1 MSLYHKLTYHVLKSF
16 GNILRS
22 LSSKNRYIISQNIA
36 SILYNFIPKRKETA
50 ISNIKIAFPSKSS
63 IEVNQILKDCYQFFT
78 YNFIQFMAFP
88 PKYDSL
94 KIKVDGRE
102 ILNDALK
109 DDKGVI
115 LISAHFGVW
124 EVLGHWFG
132 VNDYPLRGVVQK
144 QKNRGANKFFE
155 EKRKLSGISQV
166 YRKTNIEILY
176 EVLHQKEILG
186 LVSDQ
191 DAKQKGVFVDF
202 FNKPASTHKGAAL
215 FHQRTNAPM
224 IFGVCLQTQF
234 NEYEIKIT
242 AIDSEEN
249 TVKNITQNYT
259 SALEILI
266 KKYPEQYFWFHK
278 RWKTKETN

>member
-16 GNILRS
+16 GKILRS
-22 LSSKNRYIISQNIA
+22 LTIKNRHIISQNIA

-50 ISNIKIAFPSKSS
+50 INNIRIAFPNKSS
-63 IEVNQILKDCYQFFT
+63 IEVNQILKNCYQFFS

-94 KIKVDGRE
+94 EIKVDGRK

-109 DDKGVI
+109 NDKGVI
-115 LISAHFGVW
+115 LISAHFGAW

-132 VNDYPLRGVVQK
+132 VNDYPLRGVAQK

-166 YRKTNIEILY
+166 YRKTNIEMLY

-224 IFGVCLQTQF
+224 IFGVCLQNQF
-234 NEYEIKIT
+234 NEYKIKIT
-242 AIDSEEN
+242 AIESEKN
-249 TVKNITQNYT
+249 TVKTITQNYT
-259 SALEILI
+259 SALETLI

-278 RWKTKETN
+278 RWKTKEPN

>member
-16 GNILRS
+16 GKILRS
-22 LSSKNRYIISQNIA
+22 LTSKNRHIISQNIA

-50 ISNIKIAFPSKSS
+50 INNIRIAFPNKSS
-63 IEVNQILKDCYQFFT
+63 IEVNQILKNCYQFFS

-94 KIKVDGRE
+94 EIKVDGRK

-109 DDKGVI
+109 NDKGVI
-115 LISAHFGVW
+115 LISAHFGAW

-132 VNDYPLRGVVQK
+132 VNDYPLRGVAQK

-166 YRKTNIEILY
+166 YRKTNIEMLY

-224 IFGVCLQTQF
+224 IFGVCLQNQF
-234 NEYEIKIT
+234 NKYKIKIT
-242 AIDSEEN
+242 AIESEKN
-249 TVKNITQNYT
+249 TVKTITQNYT
-259 SALEILI
+259 SALETLI

-278 RWKTKETN
+278 RWKTKEPN

>member
-16 GNILRS
+16 GKILRS
-22 LSSKNRYIISQNIA
+22 LTSKNRHIISQNIA

-50 ISNIKIAFPSKSS
+50 INNIRIAFPSKSS
-63 IEVNQILKDCYQFFT
+63 IEVNQILKNCYQFFS

-94 KIKVDGRE
+94 QIKVDGRK

-109 DDKGVI
+109 NDKGVI
-115 LISAHFGVW
+115 LISAHFGAW

-132 VNDYPLRGVVQK
+132 VNDYPLRGVAQK

-166 YRKTNIEILY
+166 YRKTDIEILY

-215 FHQRTNAPM
+215 FHQKTNAPM
-224 IFGVCLQTQF
+224 IFGVCLQNQF
-234 NEYEIKIT
+234 NEYKIKIT
-242 AIDSEEN
+242 AIESKKN
-249 TVKNITQNYT
+249 TVKTITQNYT
-259 SALEILI
+259 SALETLI

-278 RWKTKETN
+278 RWKTKEPN

>member
-50 ISNIKIAFPSKSS
+50 ISNIRIAFPSKSS

-109 DDKGVI
+109 NDKGVI

-132 VNDYPLRGVVQK
+132 VNDYPLRGVAQK

-215 FHQRTNAPM
+215 FHQRTGAPM
-224 IFGVCLQTQF
+224 IFGVCLQTKF
-234 NEYEIKIT
+234 NEYRIKIT
-242 AIDSEEN
+242 AIESEEN
-249 TVKNITQNYT
+249 TVETITQNYT
-259 SALEILI
+259 SALEVLI

>member
-1 MSLYHKLTYHVLKSF
+1 MSLYYKLTYYILKSF
-16 GNILRS
+16 GNILKS
-22 LSSKNRYIISQNIA
+22 LSSKSRYIISQNIA
-36 SILYNFIPKRKETA
+36 SILYNYIPKRKETA
-50 ISNIKIAFPSKSS
+50 LNNIRIAFPSKSS
-63 IEVNQILKDCYQFFT
+63 AEVDQILKNCYQFFT

-88 PKYDSL
+88 PKQDYL
-94 KIKVDGRE
+94 KIKVDGRK

-109 DDKGVI
+109 NDKGVI

-124 EVLGHWFG
+124 EILGHWFG
-132 VNDYPLRGVVQK
+132 VNDYPLRGVAQK

-166 YRKTNIEILY
+166 YRKTNIEMLY
-176 EVLHQKEILG
+176 DVLHQKEILG

-191 DAKQKGVFVDF
+191 DAKRKGVFVNF

-224 IFGVCLQTQF
+224 IFGVCLQTHF
-234 NEYEIKIT
+234 NEYKIKIT
-242 AIDSEEN
+242 AIEPKEN
-249 TVKNITQNYT
+249 TVKTITQSYT
-259 SALEILI
+259 SALEILV